1 MIGIICAL
9 SIEVAGLEKLLQNK
23 EEHTYAK
30 MRFVSGTIGGKE
42 VVLTECGIGKVNA
55 AMSAQVMIDHYSPTV
70 IINSGIAGSVSRQL
84 KIGDIVISKDC
95 VQHDFDGTQ
104 MGDPK
109 GLIQYNDETRIDIP
123 ADMDTANKLYN
134 ACKDIEN
141 TNVLLGRMLQATFS
155 LLKKLCARV
164 SLTNFLLLRARWRA
178 VLSLRYATET
188 RCHLRSYDVS
198 PMTLTK
204 ISSWTLWNLEC
215 SLLTSQ
221 WRLSRIFWS
230 SCDFSTST
238 NDSLTTLPCA

>member
-9 SIEVAGLEKLLQNK
+9 SIEVEGLEKLLQNK

-55 AMSAQVMIDHYSPTV
+55 AMSAQVMIDRYSPTV

-141 TNVLLGRMLQATFS
+141 TNVLLGRIATGDIFVAEKAMRQSIADEFS
-155 LLKKLCARV
+155 ALACEMEGGAVAQVCYRNSVPFAVIRCISDDFDENQFMDFMEFRV
-164 SLTNFLLLRARWRA
+164 LAADKSMAAIKNFLEL
-178 VLSLRYATET
+178 V
-188 RCHLRSYDVS
+188 
-198 PMTLTK
+198 
-204 ISSWTLWNLEC
+204 
-215 SLLTSQ
+215 
-221 WRLSRIFWS
+221 
-230 SCDFSTST
+230 
-238 NDSLTTLPCA
+238 